1 MIRTIGLSVTGLTVL
16 ANLSVATAAS
26 DEIGEFAT
34 LVPETR
40 LFTGDNGS
48 ILRCDLFFSLPGS
61 EPVVAPKGYDIDQS
75 VPAVVWQY
83 SGLLPVSDYLKTVAI
98 HSVSTEDQ
106 TRPWQQV
113 QKYFYSGL
121 RAEGATEADAKV
133 AFAGAYAFAPRW
145 TLVEFV
151 EVEENNTI
159 YPDSVLFDVNYIEPA
174 TKGLSVADYQ
184 ALSQQILDRPDKVSL
199 EDIRDVVNAADE
211 GELTAE
217 KIAALGD
224 EKRDPVFASVPSVG
238 VAAVSSLFVPRSV
251 ADGAQPVFNDRA
263 TDTEAEKPTAT
274 LPTTEED
281 APFIGIKT
289 SSNGM
294 VLLGNQQPVNK
305 IGDGLLLNTAEEEPL
320 QDAPETIESPQS
332 SVSEPELETVTEV
345 AAEESVDV
353 PVMAEVVIA
362 SNFDVQDN
370 QTSVE
375 DLNPAITAS
384 DEWVT
389 LADGT
394 IVLRDI
400 ERLVSE

>member
-1 MIRTIGLSVTGLTVL
+1 MIKTIGLSVTGLTVL
-16 ANLSVATAAS
+16 ANLSVASAAG

-40 LFTGDNGS
+40 LFTGDNGN

-61 EPVVAPKGYDIDQS
+61 EPVVAPKGSDIDQS
-75 VPAVVWQY
+75 VPSVVWQY

-98 HSVSTEDQ
+98 HSVSTEGQ
-106 TRPWQQV
+106 NRPWQQV

-121 RAEGATEADAKV
+121 RAEGATDADAKV

-199 EDIRDVVNAADE
+199 EDIRGVVDAADN

-224 EKRDPVFASVPSVG
+224 EKRDPVFASVPTVG
-238 VAAVSSLFVPRSV
+238 VAAVTSLFVPRSV
-251 ADGAQPVFNDRA
+251 SGVSQPVFNDRA
-263 TDTEAEKPTAT
+263 SDTEAPSASATT
-274 LPTTEED
+274 LPASDED
-281 APFIGIKT
+281 VPFIGIKT
-289 SSNGM
+289 SFNGM

-305 IGDGLLLNTAEEEPL
+305 VGDSSLPGPAAAAPL
-320 QDAPETIESPQS
+320 QEPPETIESPQS
-332 SVSEPELETVTEV
+332 SVSKPLLETEGVTE
-345 AAEESVDV
+345 E
-353 PVMAEVVIA
+353 AEVVIA
-362 SNFDVQDN
+362 SNIEVQRE

-375 DLNPAITAS
+375 DLNPAITAA